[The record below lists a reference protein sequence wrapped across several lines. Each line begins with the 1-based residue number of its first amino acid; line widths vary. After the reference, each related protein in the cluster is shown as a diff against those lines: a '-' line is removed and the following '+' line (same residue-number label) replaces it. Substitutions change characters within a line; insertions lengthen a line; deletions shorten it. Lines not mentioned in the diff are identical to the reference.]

1 VIKPISQRSENKAR
15 TRLVSWLAAL
25 AEKAGTR
32 LFADDDLTALA
43 HGWHITRCHGG
54 LGRRYRDPRFG
65 ALLPCPR
72 CGGHGDMGGEP
83 CPPCDGTGRVTLAP
97 SRTCGDPS

>member
-43 HGWHITRCHGG
+43 HGWHITRSHRG
-54 LGRRYRDPRFG
+54 LGRSYRDPRFG
-65 ALLPCPR
+65 ALVPCPR
-72 CGGHGDMGGEP
+72 CGGHGGMGGEP
-83 CPPCDGTGRVTLAP
+83 CPPCDGTGRVTLARLP
-97 SRTCGDPS
+97 DLR